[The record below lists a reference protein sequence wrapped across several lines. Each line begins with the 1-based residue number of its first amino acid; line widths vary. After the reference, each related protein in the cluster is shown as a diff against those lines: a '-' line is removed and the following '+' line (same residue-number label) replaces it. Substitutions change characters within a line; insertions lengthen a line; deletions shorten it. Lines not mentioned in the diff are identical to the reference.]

1 MQLIVSVNEG
11 LAAILSDISGT
22 QFTCFIGSKVGYK
35 SGNTD
40 ACSATPS
47 LDISGET
54 MGALLRGSY
63 RNDEYL
69 QLMLLT
75 TGVGVR
81 EREREKGERQ
91 RERVS
96 ERVSE
101 RKALLRGSYKKD
113 D

>member
-22 QFTCFIGSKVGYK
+22 QFTCFNGTKVWYK

-40 ACSATPS
+40 ACSATPL
-47 LDISGET
+47 LDISGKT

-75 TGVGVR
+75 TGVGAR
-81 EREREKGERQ
+81 EREREREE
-91 RERVS
+91 RER
-96 ERVSE
+96 ERRE
-101 RKALLRGSYKKD
+101 RERERRC
-113 D
+113 